1 MAAGSKV
8 RLTYTRGTHS
18 VELHEYG
25 LTSFDVSETK
35 SNDRV
40 PGPGPA
46 SYRDT
51 GHNEG
56 TVSFTVDD
64 CGPVRAALAAGAG
77 KLAALNY
84 APPSGLGGDVRTY
97 SISPSI
103 TLTAAASG
111 SLSWSV
117 TSDWLS
123 EPTE

>member
-1 MAAGSKV
+1 MSAGHRATLVYS
-8 RLTYTRGTHS
+8 RDGGT
-18 VELHEYG
+18 VNLHEYG

-64 CGPVRAALAAGAG
+64 CGPVRQVLAAAAG
-77 KLAALNY
+77 KRATLAYSAD
-84 APPSGLGGDVRTY
+84 GTTTRTFT
-97 SISPSI
+97 ISPSV

-117 TSDWLS
+117 TSDWLV
-123 EPTE
+123 EPQDA